1 VGASPQVHDFEPGI
15 ADNGL
20 FWTIPIAP
28 GWVEIDPAAGSAR
41 FVGRNVPVPD
51 FHDFDNAVGGGP
63 STPSRVDFEVRW
75 TKAGDP
81 VQQSSPDTDGF
92 DFAGAYTPTTA
103 RITFTAKNDDSDV
116 VYTSDPDLSSQIN
129 PLTPVVG
136 TERNG
141 VFHS

>member
-28 GWVEIDPAAGSAR
+28 GWVDINPAAGTAR

-51 FHDFDNAVGGGP
+51 FGNFDNAVSGGR
-63 STPSRVDFEVRW
+63 STPSRVDFEVTW

-81 VQQSSPDTDGF
+81 IQASSPDDLF
-92 DFAGAYTPTTA
+92 DFAATLTPATA
-103 RITFTAKNDDSDV
+103 TITFTAKNDDSDV
-116 VYTSDPDLSSQIN
+116 VYTSDPDLSSQVN
-129 PLTPVVG
+129 PLSPVVG